1 MKYIITAL
9 CALCLACAGYASWMH
24 QKAAQAAIV
33 IDRQSG
39 VIRDQ
44 KEALDAQEQSA
55 KRLERVA
62 QLQTTQ
68 HEDSMRRLR
77 AAITAE
83 NEAIKLAPEWAGVPV
98 PAPVVDWL
106 RKH

>member
-1 MKYIITAL
+1 
-9 CALCLACAGYASWMH
+9 MH

-39 VIRDQ
+39 VIREQ

-62 QLQTTQ
+62 QFQAAQ

-77 AAITAE
+77 ASLTAE

>member
-1 MKYIITAL
+1 
-9 CALCLACAGYASWMH
+9 MH

-62 QLQTTQ
+62 QLQATQ

-77 AAITAE
+77 ASITAE
-83 NEAIKLAPEWAGVPV
+83 NDAIKLAPEWAGVPV
-98 PAPVVDWL
+98 PAPVIDWL

>member
-24 QKAAQAAIV
+24 QKASQAAIV

-44 KEALDAQEQSA
+44 KEALDAQEQTA

-62 QLQTTQ
+62 QLKAAQA
-68 HEDSMRRLR
+68 EASMRRLR

-83 NEAIKLAPEWAGVPV
+83 NDAIKLAPEWAGMPI
-98 PAPVVDWL
+98 PAPVIDWL
-106 RKH
+106 RQH

>member
-1 MKYIITAL
+1 
-9 CALCLACAGYASWMH
+9 MH

-62 QLQTTQ
+62 QFQATQ

-77 AAITAE
+77 ASITAE

>member
-1 MKYIITAL
+1 
-9 CALCLACAGYASWMH
+9 MH

-44 KEALDAQEQSA
+44 KEALDAQEQTA

-62 QLQTTQ
+62 QLQTAQ

-77 AAITAE
+77 ASITAE

>member
-1 MKYIITAL
+1 
-9 CALCLACAGYASWMH
+9 MH

-62 QLQTTQ
+62 QLQAAQ

-77 AAITAE
+77 ASITAE
-83 NEAIKLAPEWAGVPV
+83 NAAIKLAPEWAGVPV

>member
-1 MKYIITAL
+1 
-9 CALCLACAGYASWMH
+9 MH

-62 QLQTTQ
+62 QLQAAQ

-77 AAITAE
+77 ASITAE

-98 PAPVVDWL
+98 PTPVVDWL